1 MVALLLV
8 DIGLAAAGGVLMSK
22 GLAEREAKKVEP
34 TPVEKKSEAPAGG
47 AATASDKVAAGAQ
60 VPAATAASAS
70 AAAPASATGTASA
83 AASATAAAPASA
95 RAAAPASASGAASA
109 TQPATTAVAARESPK
124 RAGEVVTTKPG
135 VTATKPTDTKST
147 TKPTDPKKAKPT
159 DTKSTANP
167 TAAKPTDKPDVAK
180 PVGSVPTTPQDPY
193 LAPNTEREIDA
204 AAASSKAAFARCA
217 ADHPAQGALK
227 IAFQVRGDGR
237 VINASAVENSTGNAE
252 LARCVSAEVST
263 WRVSAHD
270 GAAIN
275 MLRPFTYP

>member
-34 TPVEKKSEAPAGG
+34 TPVEKKSEAPASV
-47 AATASDKVAAGAQ
+47 TP
-60 VPAATAASAS
+60 PAANKVDASSAVP
-70 AAAPASATGTASA
+70 AAAPAPGA
-83 AASATAAAPASA
+83 AAAAAAAPAA
-95 RAAAPASASGAASA
+95 
-109 TQPATTAVAARESPK
+109 AVAARESPT
-124 RAGEVVTTKPG
+124 RAAASDPKLA
-135 VTATKPTDTKST
+135 TASTSNAKVADAKSTAKATDTKN
-147 TKPTDPKKAKPT
+147 AKPT
-159 DTKSTANP
+159 DTKSTAKATDTKSP
-167 TAAKPTDKPDVAK
+167 KPTDKPDVAK

-204 AAASSKAAFARCA
+204 AAASSKAAFAKCA